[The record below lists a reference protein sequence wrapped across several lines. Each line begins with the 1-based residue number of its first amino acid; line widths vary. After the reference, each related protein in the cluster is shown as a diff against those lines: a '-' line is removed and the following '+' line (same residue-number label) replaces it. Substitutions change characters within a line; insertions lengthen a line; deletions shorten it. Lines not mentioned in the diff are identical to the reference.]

1 MPPVGINNKN
11 YLNLKQVNP
20 PWLDAGNKNSGRDT
34 KGHAIFSDPVWGI
47 RAGIIQLRSY
57 FFRHNRRTVA
67 EILERWAPSSD
78 TIGSLPGA
86 PPNSPQE
93 YSNYVAGRMG
103 ISYNN
108 RLGIFDDDQTIGN
121 IAQLRELF
129 FAMSAYEIGDGFK
142 VPVSE
147 FNAGLELVEPG
158 IKAEGADVHAT
169 NTALAG
175 VVTHWKI
182 TSSVGRWEKE
192 AVNTKADVET
202 VQQMLRQAALI
213 LRQPAYDPDGID
225 GGIADAG
232 KKSPTVNAIKAFQGR
247 FMIRPDGLIEPDGR
261 TWRELLRILTVGGP
275 GETSDTARAT
285 EFFFPFAQ
293 LPTKG
298 WTGAPRGFAARRAG
312 GARAHAGCDLYF
324 PAGTVI
330 YAISAGT
337 VVRGPE
343 PFYAGTFA
351 LEIDHGTFIA
361 RYGEIQETTLVRKGD
376 RVMAGQPI
384 AKVGHLIGI
393 DVPSDMLHLELYDKS
408 ADGPLTVPQSVSA
421 KTDNEVPFLRR
432 RDLIDPTPKLDVWR
446 NNLPGT
452 LPDPDAALAD
462 VAGIPATG
470 FCIHLQRIRQEKR
483 ASAGFA
489 RTVGEYQCYWNG
501 TVVGGLAGQ
510 IVERGGPG
518 DNTTAVGDNRDLRIR
533 EGTYPLAIQAGTNY
547 KTYGYSD
554 DESIPKP
561 GLLLKKTQER
571 TAILLH
577 PGKNYISSIGC
588 LNPASGLT
596 NANSQINF
604 ADSRRQVIAII
615 DAMEAR
621 MGDDFPK
628 SGTIPDA
635 VILIEGEPN

>member
-1 MPPVGINNKN
+1 MPSVGIKNKN

-20 PWLDAGNKNSGRDT
+20 PWLDARGGNSGKDS

-47 RAGIIQLRSY
+47 RAGVIQLRSY
-57 FFRHNRRTVA
+57 FFRHNRRTIA
-67 EILERWAPSSD
+67 EILERWAPATD

-103 ISYNN
+103 ISYNQ
-108 RLGIFDDDQTIGN
+108 RLEIFDDDQTIGN

-129 FAMSAYEIGDGFK
+129 FAMSAYEIGGGFK

-158 IKAEGADVHAT
+158 IKADGADLHAT

-175 VVTHWKI
+175 VVTNWKI
-182 TSSVGRWEKE
+182 ASSVGRWEKA

-213 LRQPAYDPDGID
+213 LREPAYDPDGID
-225 GGIADAG
+225 GDIAEAG

-247 FMIRPDGLIEPDGR
+247 FMIRPDGLIEPEGR
-261 TWRELLRILTVGGP
+261 TWRELLRIIAVGGP
-275 GETSDTARAT
+275 GENSDGAGAA
-285 EFFFPFAQ
+285 EFLFPFEE

-312 GARAHAGCDLYF
+312 GSRAHAGCDLYF

-330 YAISAGT
+330 HAISAGT

-343 PFYAGTFA
+343 PFYAGTYA

-361 RYGEIQETTLVRKGD
+361 RYGEIQKTTLVRKGD
-376 RVMAGQPI
+376 RVTAGQPI

-408 ADGPLTVPQSVSA
+408 ADGSLTVPESVSA
-421 KTDNEVPFLRR
+421 KTPAGVPFLRR
-432 RDLIDPTPKLDVWR
+432 KDLIDPTPKLDAWR
-446 NNLPGT
+446 NNLPGA
-452 LPDPDAALAD
+452 LPAADIVLAD
-462 VAGIPATG
+462 ATGIPTTG
-470 FCIHLQRIRQEKR
+470 FCIHLQRIRQEIR
-483 ASAGFA
+483 AAAGFA

-501 TVVGGLAGQ
+501 TKIGALTGQ

-518 DNTTAVGDNRDLRIR
+518 DNTTAIGNNRDRRIR
-533 EGTYPLAIQAGTNY
+533 EGTYPLAIQDGTNY
-547 KTYGYSD
+547 KTYGYTKN
-554 DESIPKP
+554 ESIPKP
-561 GLLLKKTQER
+561 GLLLKGTDER

-588 LNPASGLT
+588 LNPATGLT
-596 NANSQINF
+596 NASSQIDF

-615 DAMEAR
+615 NAMQTK
-621 MGDDFPK
+621 MGAKFPR
-628 SGTIPDA
+628 SGTIPEA
-635 VILIEGEPN
+635 TILIQGEP